1 MHAIK
6 SSDTIGRAQYT
17 GNGNGPEG
25 MSGRDV
31 QSARGK
37 TLESKKGNVTL
48 ILGRNYAVIIEVKDM
63 ASLGV
68 EETVN
73 ESEINQVGEN

>member
-1 MHAIK
+1 MEMVQK
-6 SSDTIGRAQYT
+6 GC
-17 GNGNGPEG
+17 PEG
-25 MSGRDV
+25 MSKV
-31 QSARGK
+31 QGGK